1 MIEKRILVDRYIQK
15 KKSLQEISHEL
26 GCSLHTIAYWMQKYR
41 IPRRTHSEATYV
53 KRNPE
58 GDPFV
63 ITKPQTLEEGI
74 LFGMGLGLYW
84 GEGTK
89 ADKGSIRL
97 GNSDP
102 DLIKVFIDFLGQA
115 YGVKKEKLSFGL
127 QIFSDIS
134 PIVAQAFWV
143 KKLGVSKDQFYKT
156 LITPS
161 RGEGSYRKKLK
172 YGVLTVYFCNKKL
185 RTALIK
191 ELEAFGLKT
200 STPM

>member
-1 MIEKRILVDRYIQK
+1 M
-15 KKSLQEISHEL
+15 
-26 GCSLHTIAYWMQKYR
+26 
-41 IPRRTHSEATYV
+41 
-53 KRNPE
+53 
-58 GDPFV
+58 